1 MDHLT
6 FDGGVGDFE
15 KKNILQVYLH
25 PKKQFM
31 YMTTGEKIHACSVSQ
46 KSMLHGVKIMH
57 THISRRTF
65 PNVFK
70 G

>member
-1 MDHLT
+1 MIL
-6 FDGGVGDFE
+6 
-15 KKNILQVYLH
+15 KKKKHPAGILA

-31 YMTTGEKIHACSVSQ
+31 YMTTGEKIHACSMSQ
-46 KSMLHGVKIMH
+46 KKMLHGVKIMH
-57 THISRRTF
+57 THITRRTF